1 MRLPLLTCSLL
12 IALAAAAAADAPSAP
27 PAPNPGPSVTRPRL
41 CTLKATTIVFQ
52 KLHIDPTDS
61 EHEIK
66 AITDIEDKLFAAHI
80 KINGGPILIFLEPPV
95 DPGAAVDLEIGI
107 PVPDGTQAPEG
118 CETRTLAATP
128 CVTAIYQGR
137 ISAIGESANNVF
149 EQLPDLH
156 QTPGT
161 EFRTRS
167 LYYEGLD
174 SPNNITLLEVPVTP
188 AK

>member
-1 MRLPLLTCSLL
+1 VF
-12 IALAAAAAADAPSAP
+12 P
-27 PAPNPGPSVTRPRL
+27 PHRTRGRRRRRCPPGTPPPNPSPTVTRPRL

-52 KLHIDPTDS
+52 KLHIDPADS
-61 EHEIK
+61 EHETK
-66 AITDIEDKLFAAHI
+66 VITDIEDKLFAAHI
-80 KINGGPILIFLEPPV
+80 KINGGPIFIFLEPPV
-95 DPGAAVDLEIGI
+95 DPGTPIDLEIGI
-107 PVPDGTQAPEG
+107 PVPDGTHAPEG

-128 CVTAIYQGR
+128 CVTAVYQGP
-137 ISAIGESANNVF
+137 ISAIGESASNVF

-167 LYYEGLD
+167 LYYEGDD
-174 SPNNITLLEVPVTP
+174 SPNNITLLEIPVTP